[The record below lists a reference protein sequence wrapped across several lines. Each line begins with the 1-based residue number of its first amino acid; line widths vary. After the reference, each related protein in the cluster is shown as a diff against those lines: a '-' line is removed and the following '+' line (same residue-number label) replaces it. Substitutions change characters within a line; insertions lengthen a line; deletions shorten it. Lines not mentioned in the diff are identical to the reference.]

1 MTAALRPPCHSG
13 AVDPLGSLVLVRHGE
28 SVGNA
33 RGLFSGMLD
42 VDLTLA
48 GEEACRVAGAR
59 LAGSGWTPEVVVTSE
74 LTRGWRTAELIMA
87 ALLSPA
93 PIVRTWRLNE
103 RSYGALSGYSKA
115 EVLEEH
121 GPELFLHWRRSYEGR
136 PPALDERTVALWRA
150 LSPFDRLP
158 AEALAATES
167 LADVVARLRSW
178 LPELHAELRAE
189 RDVLVVAHGNSLRAL
204 CALLDDLTPEELSAL
219 NLPNARPLRYDLV
232 EGVDGLRP
240 RVRGGRYL
248 DPEAARAEA
257 LVIAHQGG
265 T

>member
-1 MTAALRPPCHSG
+1 MRS
-13 AVDPLGSLVLVRHGE
+13 LGSLVLVRHGE

-33 RGLFSGMLD
+33 RGLFSGVLD
-42 VDLTLA
+42 VDLTPV
-48 GEEACRVAGAR
+48 GEEACHVAGAR
-59 LAGSGWTPEVVVTSE
+59 LAAAGWRPDVVVTSE

-87 ALLSPA
+87 TLLSPA

-103 RSYGALSGYSKA
+103 RSYGALTGYSKA
-115 EVLEEH
+115 EVLDEH
-121 GPELFLHWRRSYEGR
+121 GRERFLHWRRSYAGR
-136 PPALDERTVALWRA
+136 PPALDETTLAVWRG

-158 AEALAATES
+158 AQALAATES
-167 LADVVARLRSW
+167 LADVVARLRPW
-178 LPELHAELRAE
+178 LPQLHGELRAG

-219 NLPNARPLRYDLV
+219 NLPNARPLVYDLV
-232 EGVDGLRP
+232 ERDGRLRP
-240 RVRGGRYL
+240 RRRGGRYL

-257 LVIAHQGG
+257 LVIAGQGG

>member
-1 MTAALRPPCHSG
+1 
-13 AVDPLGSLVLVRHGE
+13 VDGNLGSLVLVRHGE

-42 VDLTLA
+42 VDLTPA
-48 GEEACRVAGAR
+48 GEEACHLAGTR
-59 LAGSGWTPEVVVTSE
+59 LAGSGWTPDLVITSE
-74 LTRGWRTAELIMA
+74 LTRGWRTAELIVA
-87 ALLSPA
+87 SLLSPA

-121 GPELFLHWRRSYEGR
+121 GRDLFLHWRRSYDGR
-136 PPALDERTVALWRA
+136 PPALDERTLAVWRG

-167 LADVVARLRSW
+167 LADVVARIRPW
-178 LPELHAELRAE
+178 LSELYAELRAG
-189 RDVLVVAHGNSLRAL
+189 RNVLVVAHGNSLRAL
-204 CALLDDLTPEELSAL
+204 CALLDDLTPEELSVL

-232 EGVDGLRP
+232 ERGDRLCP
-240 RVRGGRYL
+240 RLRGGRYL

-257 LVIAHQGG
+257 LVIAGQGG